1 MTQDELLRQLDELRS
16 SSRLIFFIGIPL
28 ALLLE
33 TPIIVYILKE
43 QFAAPHSRRTVT
55 LPLAGFAAWLV
66 IVAVFYLVAQRNI
79 AKRSPYARSA
89 REGSRGGNGR
99 ASWLQADA
107 PIVPANCFEIHN
119 RRG

>member
-16 SSRLIFFIGIPL
+16 RGRLIFLIGIPL

-33 TPIIVYILKE
+33 TPIIVYVLKE

-55 LPLAGFAAWLV
+55 LPLAGFAACFV

-79 AKRSPYARSA
+79 AKRSPLCPLCAGRITW
-89 REGSRGGNGR
+89 RER
-99 ASWLQADA
+99 ASVLASGRCPHCSCELFRDS
-107 PIVPANCFEIHN
+107 
-119 RRG
+119 